1 MLLELAAC
9 RMKWVDV
16 SLTLEKELVISGVL
30 VLLFHPRL
38 FLVPLVDSRL
48 FRLVQLVSVEIV
60 Q

>member
-1 MLLELAAC
+1 
-9 RMKWVDV
+9 MKWVDV